1 MSDALER
8 RVAQIQRENAAIIKN
23 STSGSADTR
32 EAQLKTKA
40 VQAKLASQGFNF
52 NITPLDPP
60 TDAQDNPLFIYPGD
74 TFVNLGSKKRAP
86 ERVKMQRG
94 YIRRLKEFYD
104 KMENAPTIFNR
115 RCNFQFQPDTIV
127 RSVAANAYETQFF
140 FNQEPAQL
148 SVPIPGQASYS
159 FKLLFNR
166 EAELVSKKFR
176 SGSGLKDVN
185 VGAIV
190 NRLNND
196 PEYFINNQYDPSWVC
211 GLGVLADIMVLDAVV
226 GQGFNQEMLNM
237 VKQTLNARAANPPAA
252 DPSTADD
259 QDKENTETV
268 TTPTWNWSDQS
279 LNPNLGN
286 TAFITPVPIRVV
298 LSKWMIVEGFIT
310 SMNVNFHKFTKDY
323 IPSQASVEVQ
333 MQALYIGFDKKQ
345 TMLTATIPV
354 SGTPASGTP
363 DSVGPTEKNAIVLGQ
378 TNDGINSFF
387 YSATDQGFV
396 ISGVPFKDRD
406 SLNNIVFENSQQN
419 FAFKMD
425 LKETVAGQKFRES
438 YEGGSNASGGEV
450 KFFYDA
456 VIKVYWHKYAKNANQ
471 NNPDTARTTQ
481 SGKYS
486 PAGSEMTLIKYDDSS
501 SEGFPTELTNLKG
514 WGTKKNPFIISSSG
528 EIQIQKSIGVG
539 PIRLEGIK
547 WTTENTGWTFVRP
560 MYQGRVIVPYDD
572 EEFKVELIMRIQA
585 TRFGAGY
592 KSPQVVK
599 GSWTLRS
606 DKDDLF
612 NNLSISNSG
621 WPENL

>member
-8 RVAQIQRENAAIIKN
+8 RIQKIQRENAAIIKN

-32 EAQLKTKA
+32 EAQLNTKA

-52 NITPLDPP
+52 SVTPLNPP
-60 TDAQDNPLFIYPGD
+60 TGFQDNPLFIYPGD
-74 TFVNLGSKKRAP
+74 TVVNLGSKKRAP
-86 ERVKMQRG
+86 ERVRMQRG

-127 RSVAANAYETQFF
+127 RQVAVSAYDTQFF

-148 SVPIPGQASYS
+148 SVPIPGQASYG

-185 VGAIV
+185 VGSIV

-196 PEYFINNQYDPSWVC
+196 PEYFIKNQYDPSWVC

-237 VKQTLNARAANPPAA
+237 VKQTLIARAANPPAA

-259 QDKENTETV
+259 QDKEDTETV
-268 TTPTWNWSDQS
+268 TTPSWNWSDQS

-298 LSKWMIVEGFIT
+298 LSKWMIVEGFIR

-323 IPSQASVEVQ
+323 IPSQASVELD
-333 MQALYIGFDKKQ
+333 MQALYIGFEKKQ

-363 DSVGPTEKNAIVLGQ
+363 DAVGPTEKNAVVLDQ
-378 TNDGINSFF
+378 TQNGINGFF
-387 YSATDQGFV
+387 KEAKDQGQ
-396 ISGVPFKDRD
+396 SRD
-406 SLNNIVFENSQQN
+406 SIQDAIFGNAQQN
-419 FAFKMD
+419 VSFKMD
-425 LKETVAGQKFRES
+425 FNESSTGESFRNTYGGNAGQE
-438 YEGGSNASGGEV
+438 GEV
-450 KFFYDA
+450 KFFYEG
-456 VIKVYWHKYAKNANQ
+456 VIKLYWHSYAKGADQ
-471 NNPDTARTTQ
+471 NNYETARTTEINKA
-481 SGKYS
+481 SPLFGVVEKIDYS
-486 PAGSEMTLIKYDDSS
+486 KPFPSEIAYL
-501 SEGFPTELTNLKG
+501 NG
-514 WGTKKNPFIISSSG
+514 WGTKQNPLVLQSSG
-528 EIQIQKSIGVG
+528 EIRHADLKF
-539 PIRLEGIK
+539 IRDK
-547 WTTENTGWTFVRP
+547 WVTENTGWTFVRP
-560 MYQGRVIVPYDD
+560 KHQGQVIVPYRD
-572 EEFKVELIMRIQA
+572 ELFTVELIMRIQA
-585 TRFGAGY
+585 TRYGAGY
-592 KSPQVVK
+592 KSNQVVRGK
-599 GSWTLRS
+599 WEGVRA
-606 DKDDLF
+606 DDDVLF
-612 NNLSISNSG
+612 KNLSISNEG
-621 WPENL
+621 FPENL